1 MKNLLELV
9 QEYQTG
15 GYVNPFDASG
25 QPTIGG
31 VLSDSDIELTDDKY
45 QAFLPTYDQT
55 GEQFTVDNYMLG
67 REGMYSGAQDALSAA
82 GEQQRQFEATSGF
95 AGSGTNLLDSTRS
108 DIVSQFG
115 REGQRMRL
123 GLEQDIYSQR
133 RGFED
138 QLLSAIGELDN
149 DAYTIGETDDVR
161 DSFEELPYQGDTITY
176 EGNNAFWNPT
186 LNKYEYG
193 TLTTDSDG
201 NTVENIYPDASDPQ
215 TPDGDDINPVFTE
228 TNTGD
233 FNAFT
238 NIGEYVLLNNG
249 MRFVW
254 DSSQNR
260 YVEYTGG

>member
-67 REGMYSGAQDALSAA
+67 REGMYSGAQDALSTA

-115 REGQRMRL
+115 QEGQRMRL

-138 QLLSAIGELDN
+138 QLISAIGDLPD
-149 DAYTIGETDDVR
+149 DAYTIGETDNSVG
-161 DSFEELPYQGDTITY
+161 SLPTTDQGDVMYSGQLFIWSDDDNAYLPSDGSGGTTTLGY
-176 EGNNAFWNPT
+176 SESDDVPGGNNPNENAPWNQPGYQPPT
-186 LNKYEYG
+186 ER
-193 TLTTDSDG
+193 TSW
-201 NTVENIYPDASDPQ
+201 
-215 TPDGDDINPVFTE
+215 
-228 TNTGD
+228 TNTADGKTYI
-233 FNAFT
+233 FNPAD
-238 NIGEYVLLNNG
+238 GSWL
-249 MRFVW
+249 W
-254 DSSQNR
+254 DGIS
-260 YVEYTGG
+260 

>member
-55 GEQFTVDNYMLG
+55 DEQFTVDNYMLG
-67 REGMYSGAQDALSAA
+67 REGMYSGAQDALSTA

-115 REGQRMRL
+115 QEGQRMRL

-138 QLLSAIGELDN
+138 QLISAIGDLPD
-149 DAYTIGETDDVR
+149 DAYTIRNTG
-161 DSFEELPYQGDTITY
+161 
-176 EGNNAFWNPT
+176 
-186 LNKYEYG
+186 G
-193 TLTTDSDG
+193 T

-215 TPDGDDINPVFTE
+215 TPDGGVNPVFTE

-233 FNAFT
+233 FDAFN

>member
-67 REGMYSGAQDALSAA
+67 REGMYSGAQDALSTA

-115 REGQRMRL
+115 QEGQRMRL

-138 QLLSAIGELDN
+138 QLISAIGDLPD
-149 DAYTIGETDDVR
+149 DAYTIRNTG
-161 DSFEELPYQGDTITY
+161 
-176 EGNNAFWNPT
+176 
-186 LNKYEYG
+186 G
-193 TLTTDSDG
+193 T

-215 TPDGDDINPVFTE
+215 TPDGGVNPVFTE

-233 FNAFT
+233 FDAFN